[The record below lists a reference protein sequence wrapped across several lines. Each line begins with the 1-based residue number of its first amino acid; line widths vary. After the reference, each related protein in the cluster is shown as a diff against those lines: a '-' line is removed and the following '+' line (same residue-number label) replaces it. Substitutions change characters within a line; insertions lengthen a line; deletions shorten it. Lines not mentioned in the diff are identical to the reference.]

1 MTPWL
6 RQRAQVGE
14 RLTALLGISSMPWG
28 ALVSPPVAES
38 EGQWWTAGI
47 SLGSMDL
54 GAGVE
59 GQGGHVGPV
68 LTVLLA
74 SGRPQQKG
82 FPSLPILGLSCHP

>member
-74 SGRPQQKG
+74 SGRPHQKG